1 MYKRFIMF
9 SVVFF
14 IAASNMAFGEEPKGR
29 RSPRAAL
36 DMIDIEARVEAIDF
50 EKREVVLRGPM
61 GNLTTIKAGEEAK
74 RFNEIEAGDIVKAR
88 FWTYL
93 QAEFREPTEDE
104 IAIPLVI
111 LAEAGKTIKDLPP
124 GAVVGAL
131 VKAVVS
137 IEIINRPDMM
147 VTVKGP
153 RGNYATIPVADAKI
167 LEELRIGEIVILT
180 YAESVA
186 LLLEKKE

>member
-1 MYKRFIMF
+1 MLKRYIMF
-9 SVVFF
+9 SVIFF
-14 IAASNMAFGEEPKGR
+14 ITVSNMAFGEEPKGR
-29 RSPRAAL
+29 RPPRAAL
-36 DMIDIEARVEAIDF
+36 DMIDIEARVEAIDY
-50 EKREVVLRGPM
+50 EKRELVLRGPM
-61 GNLTTIKAGEEAK
+61 GNLTTIKAGDDVK
-74 RFNEIEAGDIVKAR
+74 RFNEIETGDTIKASY
-88 FWTYL
+88 WTYL
-93 QAEFREPTEDE
+93 QAGFREPTEDE
-104 IAIPLVI
+104 KNNPIVI
-111 LAEAGKTIKDLPP
+111 LAEKAKTVKELPP

-153 RGNYATIPVADAKI
+153 RGNYVTITASDAKL

-186 LLLEKKE
+186 LALEK